1 MDAAPPR
8 KLVRSTQLIFDMT
21 QQDKLDM
28 LHTVQSIL
36 EESQSRISW
45 GQLPNRHRV
54 QSAIKFINTLVAIE
68 KSVK

>member
-1 MDAAPPR
+1 
-8 KLVRSTQLIFDMT
+8 MT